1 MQAHQL
7 LASKKRSR
15 RIGRGGK
22 RGSFSGRG
30 IKGQKSRA
38 GRRIRP
44 QVRDIL
50 KKIHKRRGY
59 GRNRGRSVI
68 TETKSIQIINIADI
82 NKIFKEGECV
92 TSNKIIEYGLATK
105 GKIIKILGGSN
116 MTKKLTFDKG
126 LSMSS
131 ALRKKLEINKNNV

>member
-7 LASKKRSR
+7 LSSKKRSR

-68 TETKSIQIINIADI
+68 ANTKPTQIITISDI
-82 NKIFKEGECV
+82 NKTFADGENI
-92 TSNKIIEYGLATK
+92 TLKKIIEHGLAKK
-105 GKIIKILGGSN
+105 GQIIKILDSKEDSKK
-116 MTKKLTFDKG
+116 MTFEKDVP
-126 LSMSS
+126 MSL
-131 ALRKKLEINKNNV
+131 ALRKKLGTNNA

>member
-7 LASKKRSR
+7 LSSKKRSR

-59 GRNRGRSVI
+59 GRNRGRSVVA
-68 TETKSIQIINIADI
+68 TTKPTQIITISDI
-82 NKIFKEGECV
+82 NKIFAEGENV
-92 TSNKIIEYGLATK
+92 TLNKIIEHGLAKK
-105 GKIIKILGGSN
+105 GQIVKILGSKE
-116 MTKKLTFDKG
+116 TVKKLTFEKD
-126 LSMSS
+126 LPMSL
-131 ALRKKLEINKNNV
+131 ALRKKLSINNA